1 MSSRVCVAQIIG
13 AHGVHGR
20 VRLKSFT
27 ADPEAVFTYAPLTDE
42 AGTRVFKVKMTG
54 MGKDHFLATVEGLK
68 DKTQADALKGTR
80 LFVDRS
86 ALPEPE
92 DEEEFYHADLLG
104 LPTATVAGQD
114 FGTIK
119 AIHDFGAGDMLEI
132 LHVSGKTVFIPFT
145 KAVVPVVDV
154 RTPRILVDPPVNL
167 FTPAKPDPEE
177 LAEMGGRLDDLSD
190 PEPAA
195 EAADGEGEA
204 AAMDGDRE
212 RGEG

>member
-27 ADPEAVFTYAPLTDE
+27 GDPEAVFDYAPLTDE
-42 AGTRVFKVKMTG
+42 AGGRVFKVKMTG
-54 MGKDHFLATVEGLK
+54 MGKDHFLATVEGIK
-68 DKTQADALKGTR
+68 DKTQADALKGKR
-80 LFVDRS
+80 LFVERS
-86 ALPEPE
+86 LLPEPE
-92 DEEEFYHADLLG
+92 EEEFYHADLLG
-104 LPTATVAGQD
+104 LPTITVSGQD

-132 LHVSGKTVFIPFT
+132 QHVSGKTVFIPFT
-145 KAVVPVVDV
+145 KAVVPEVDV
-154 RTPRILVDPPVNL
+154 RTPRVVVDPPVNL

-177 LAEMGGRLDDLSD
+177 LAEMGGRLDDLDD
-190 PEPAA
+190 PAPPADQP
-195 EAADGEGEA
+195 DGETEPQAG
-204 AAMDGDRE
+204 E

>member
-86 ALPEPE
+86 ALPDPE

-104 LPTATVAGQD
+104 LPTTTVAGQD

-145 KAVVPVVDV
+145 KAVVPVVEV
-154 RTPRILVDPPVNL
+154 SVPRIVVDPPVNL

-177 LAEMGGRLDDLSD
+177 LAEMGGRLDDLDD
-190 PEPAA
+190 PAPPADT
-195 EAADGEGEA
+195 ADGEGETA
-204 AAMDGDRE
+204 DEAGE